1 MKIVFATNVI
11 NIKRSVSAM
20 NKAFI
25 SWDYAKLI
33 KLWKKQKTLDDFT
46 VSSDFL
52 ETTKG
57 GA

>member
-1 MKIVFATNVI
+1 
-11 NIKRSVSAM
+11 M

-33 KLWKKQKTLDDFT
+33 KLWKKQKTLDDFR

-52 ETTKG
+52 ETTKS
-57 GA
+57 GATPHNLSS

>member
-1 MKIVFATNVI
+1 
-11 NIKRSVSAM
+11 M

-52 ETTKG
+52 ETTKS
-57 GA
+57 GATPHNLALNHLIQ